1 MNEFSLSL
9 SHFHSEMA
17 LSVYLTEHASTV
29 EGVAQWPYKAVAK
42 VSLLLVCNYASV

>member
-1 MNEFSLSL
+1 MNSHFL
-9 SHFHSEMA
+9 SHYPSEMA

-42 VSLLLVCNYASV
+42 VSACFLFVYIYVSV